1 MNYSF
6 DIVFDTKKDFRL
18 LIILKTIS
26 PFFTQYEFF
35 DLHNKKLYVNYS
47 TQGYICK
54 PYKTH
59 IKKEKFVV
67 SLNYLSV
74 LKNSLIVKVSKQPTL
89 FSKVMYK
96 FYTIVFY

>member
-1 MNYSF
+1 M
-6 DIVFDTKKDFRL
+6 

-26 PFFTQYEFF
+26 PFFTQNEFLS
-35 DLHNKKLYVNYS
+35 LHNKKLYVNYS

-54 PYKTH
+54 PYKTY
-59 IKKEKFVV
+59 IKKEKCICVNDVKQTFIKKFVV

-89 FSKVMYK
+89 FSKVMDK
-96 FYTIVFY
+96 FCTTVFY